1 MPILRTALVALVLLA
16 PLAMAQEPPASE
28 FGKRINAAREKL
40 QAGNFDAA
48 IEELDAALKIA
59 SAENELAQ
67 VYLFRAFANQGAEHY
82 EKAAADFDEAIDRIQ
97 NNAQLYYGRAQT
109 RDMLG
114 DLEGAIEDY
123 TKVTV
128 IATNSSQGYLGRAQD
143 KAHLGDYKGAL
154 EDLEAVIFLEP
165 DNPEGYRLQAR
176 VKMAMGDVEG
186 AKKDF
191 ATALEKASDD
201 SKGWMHFSRGLAL
214 YDLGEPDAA
223 LVDLRKAIELAP
235 EEHEYARF
243 YVYLCRAAKGEGE
256 AAAKELKAYLDTRE
270 KKDDWYCKVAG
281 FLDGSLPAEQF
292 LEAAKADDP
301 FKTRQ
306 QQCEA
311 NWYIAAK
318 ELIAGDKEAAR
329 KHIDACLATK
339 QYNFIEFASAGC
351 AKKRLEG

>member
-1 MPILRTALVALVLLA
+1 MPILRTALVVLALFA
-16 PLAMAQEPPASE
+16 PLAMAQEPPATE
-28 FGKRINAAREKL
+28 FGKHIKAAQEKL
-40 QAGNFDAA
+40 QAGEYDAA

-59 SAENELAQ
+59 SAENELAS
-67 VYLFRAFANQGAEHY
+67 VYALRAIANESAEHY

-97 NNAQLYYGRAQT
+97 NNPELYYRRAQV

-123 TKVTV
+123 TQLTV
-128 IATNSSQGYLGRAQD
+128 LATNSPAGYLGRAQD

-154 EDLEAVIFLEP
+154 EDLEAVIFLQP
-165 DNPEGYRLQAR
+165 DGPDGYRLQAR
-176 VKMAMGDVEG
+176 VKMGMGDIEG

-191 ATALEKASDD
+191 ATALEKAPDD
-201 SKGWMHFSRGLAL
+201 RKGWMHFSRGLAL

-223 LVDLRKAIELAP
+223 LADLRKAIELAP

-256 AAAKELKAYLDTRE
+256 AAAEELKAYLDTRE
-270 KKDDWYCKVAG
+270 KKDDWYCKVGG
-281 FLDGSLPAEQF
+281 FLDGALTAEQ
-292 LEAAKADDP
+292 LLAAAKADDP

-306 QQCEA
+306 QECEA
-311 NWYIAAK
+311 HWYVAAK
-318 ELIAGDKEAAR
+318 ALIAGDKETAR

-339 QYNFIEFASAGC
+339 QYNFIEFDSAGC